1 MVPRDRRLVVVLSP
15 KGGTGKT
22 TISTNLAVGLARRH
36 PGEVVLAD
44 LDLAFGDVAAALLL
58 STRRGIRDLHRGLP
72 LDDVLVEH
80 PTGLQVLGAPD
91 EAMPTDTD
99 VGDLVGPVLDAL
111 ADRYR
116 LVVTD
121 TGAGFDAVTRAAV
134 SRATDIVLVASMDV
148 PTLLGLR
155 KVIGWLDGLGHVDA
169 RRHLVLNRA
178 NAQVG
183 LVLDDVTATTGLPIA
198 VTIPSDAAVTQ
209 SVNEGQPL
217 TASDAGGP
225 AADAFAE
232 LIELVAP
239 VDPLRRSEPAGWV
252 QRMLSRGGL
261 GDRDD

>member
-1 MVPRDRRLVVVLSP
+1 MVPLDRRLVAVLSP

-22 TISTNLAVGLARRH
+22 TISTNVAVGLARRH
-36 PGEVVLAD
+36 PGQVVLAD

-58 STRRGIRDLHRGLP
+58 STRRGIRDLHAGAP
-72 LDDVLVEH
+72 LDDVVISH
-80 PTGLQVLGAPD
+80 PSGLDVLGAPD
-91 EAMPTDTD
+91 DPMPTDTD
-99 VGDLVGPVLDAL
+99 VGDLVEPALDAL
-111 ADRYR
+111 ADRYP
-116 LVVTD
+116 LVVID

-134 SRATDIVLVASMDV
+134 GRATDIVLVASMDV

-155 KVIGWLDGLGHVDA
+155 KVIGWLDGLGLVGA

-217 TASDAGGP
+217 TSSDARSP

-232 LIELVAP
+232 LIDLLTPTDAP
-239 VDPLRRSEPAGWV
+239 AATGWV
-252 QRMLSRGGL
+252 QRLRGF
-261 GDRDD
+261 GDRGD